1 MAKTVIFESEKLEK
15 RQKLMRLLLPLAAL
29 AVIIVIAVIIAVI
42 AGKNKARIHTGGE
55 DTLYPYSWKENKDGT
70 LTFTLPDPKTEG
82 YAWTVTNS
90 VETVAEITKDAK
102 PPKGKT
108 QYDVRPLTAGRTAA
122 ALKLVNAAENSYGE
136 QLYELQLILD
146 VVSEGSKLKATLY
159 SAGNREM
166 PGVTAGGEAE
176 GWPYQIT
183 ASGLREITVYLK
195 DKMKEIEGG
204 PEEAIASS
212 LPAGATADEMST
224 NASSF
229 VMNTWD
235 AVSSDEEA
243 VRVNGL
249 RGQDGL
255 VTLWLDVRGSEE
267 NSSAEI
273 SLRSETGGAEL
284 IFTVKI
290 AGNGSWTI
298 ESHKLNVFEPVIE
311 TFEEGGEMV
320 TVTAPESP

>member
-15 RQKLMRLLLPLAAL
+15 RQKLMRLLLPLAVL
-29 AVIIVIAVIIAVI
+29 AVIIVIALIIAVI
-42 AGKNKARIHTGGE
+42 AGKNRAKIHTGGE
-55 DTLYPYSWKENKDGT
+55 DTLYPYSWKENRDGT

-108 QYDVRPLTAGRTAA
+108 QYDAKPLAAGRTAVT
-122 ALKLVNAAENSYGE
+122 LMLVNSAENSYADR
-136 QLYELQLILD
+136 LYALQLVLD
-146 VVSEGSKLKATLY
+146 VVSEDGKLKTTLH
-159 SAGNREM
+159 SVGNREM

-183 ASGLREITVYLK
+183 ASGPREITVYLN

-204 PEEAIASS
+204 QEEMIASS
-212 LPAGATADEMST
+212 LPSGATVEEIST
-224 NASSF
+224 NASNF
-229 VMNTWD
+229 VMNSWD
-235 AVSSDEEA
+235 AVSSDEET

-249 RGQDGL
+249 QSRDGL
-255 VTLWLDVRGSEE
+255 VTLWLNVRGEE
-267 NSSAEI
+267 SSSTEI
-273 SLRSETGGAEL
+273 TLRSETGGVEL
-284 IFTVKI
+284 VFSVKI
-290 AGNGSWTI
+290 AEDGRWTV

-311 TFEEGGEMV
+311 TFEDGGEMV